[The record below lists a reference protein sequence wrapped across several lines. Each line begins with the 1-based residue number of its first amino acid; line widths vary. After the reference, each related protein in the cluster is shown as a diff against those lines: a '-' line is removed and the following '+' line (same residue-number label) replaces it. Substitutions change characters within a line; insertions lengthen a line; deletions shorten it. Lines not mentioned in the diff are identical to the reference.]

1 MKNDNPYLHF
11 YILSRE
17 IDEAYGMDTTEVRV
31 LNLITTNYF
40 SRKKINIST
49 IIAHKEIAS
58 PASIH
63 AALKKLIKKKLLV
76 MTFNED
82 DERVKYPEPS
92 EVALTR
98 LKKLNKFF

>member
-1 MKNDNPYLHF
+1 MKNDNPYLRF
-11 YILSRE
+11 YILSRK
-17 IDEAYGMDTTEVRV
+17 IDEAYGMDTTEIRI

-40 SRKKINIST
+40 ARIKINISS

-63 AALKKLIKKKLLV
+63 AALKKLIKKNLLV